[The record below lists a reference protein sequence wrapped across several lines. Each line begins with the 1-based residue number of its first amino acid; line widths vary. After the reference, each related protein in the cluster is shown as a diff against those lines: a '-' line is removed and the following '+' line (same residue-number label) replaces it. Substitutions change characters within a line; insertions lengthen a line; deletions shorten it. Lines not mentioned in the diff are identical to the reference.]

1 MIVLFMVEEAQ
12 NNTNYRNNNDWK
24 LRIIDE
30 CKLRGYSRKTINA
43 YLYHIKR
50 FLDSGKDLKT
60 FLLDMINQGKSPSSV
75 RVAGFAVKFY
85 LKINKVDDTTIV
97 PNMKKPKSIPNI
109 LSKQEVLSMIFSTKN
124 LKHRL
129 VIEMLYSTGMRLSEL
144 INVKWDNIDFKRNLI
159 CIKNGKG
166 GKDRVVML
174 SKKLKKSLF
183 SFTKDRD
190 GYVFISQR
198 GRKYNPAT
206 IQKIVQDAAKK
217 AGIRKN
223 VTPHTLRH
231 SFATHLLENGTDI
244 KYIRDLLGHSD
255 ISTTLIYT
263 KVSNKNIR
271 NIKSPLDD

>member
-1 MIVLFMVEEAQ
+1 MDNRVQNMANYY
-12 NNTNYRNNNDWK
+12 NNTDWELK
-24 LRIIDE
+24 IVDE

-43 YLYHIKR
+43 YVYHIKR

-60 FLLDMINQGKSPSSV
+60 FLLDMINQGRSPSSV

-85 LKINKVDDTTIV
+85 LSINRICDTTTV

-109 LSKQEVLSMIFSTKN
+109 LSKQEVLSIISSTIN

-129 VIEMLYSTGMRLSEL
+129 IIEMLYSTGMRLSEL
-144 INVKWDNIDFKRNLI
+144 INVKWHDIDFKRNLI
-159 CIKNGKG
+159 NIKNGKG
-166 GKDRVVML
+166 GKDRIVML

-183 SFTKDRD
+183 SFTRDRE
-190 GYVFISQR
+190 GYVFISQK
-198 GRKYNPAT
+198 GGKYSPAT
-206 IQKIVQDAAKK
+206 IQKIVQGAAKK
-217 AGIRKN
+217 AGIKKK

-231 SFATHLLENGTDI
+231 SFATHLLDKGTDI
-244 KYIRDLLGHSD
+244 RYIKDLLGHSD

-263 KVSNKNIR
+263 KVSNKNIL